1 MKDFFT
7 FKNLRKWFFN
17 KYTITLYLFT
27 IIYVFVGDQS
37 LIKRISK
44 ATEIRKINKEKELIT
59 KQIEQAETMLK
70 SLDNKDSLERYARE
84 VYIMHEDGE
93 EVYLID

>member
-1 MKDFFT
+1 
-7 FKNLRKWFFN
+7 
-17 KYTITLYLFT
+17 LYLFT
-27 IIYVFVGDQS
+27 IIYIFVGDQS

-44 ATEIRKINKEKELIT
+44 AIEIRKINNEKELIT